1 MTPKVKPAPRSIAGS
16 CCQMHML
23 GLFSLLLLLAACST
37 NVPNLPPGPNAAMVP
52 QSYLVQPGDTLDVK
66 FVKNPE
72 LNEQPT
78 VAPDGRISM
87 LYAPDIVAAGKST
100 DAVRQELT
108 DAYAK
113 QLKEPGVSVAIKG
126 AVTWKV
132 YVAGEVTTP
141 GEIDG
146 TGPVPS
152 LIQAIAHAGGMLP
165 SGDPTKVVLVRRAD
179 ENQKKAY
186 LMNYDAAARGE
197 KPSDDVQLAN
207 YDVLFVP
214 KTGVADV
221 YTAYNQYF
229 KQFLPSNIGLNFGT
243 NF

>member
-1 MTPKVKPAPRSIAGS
+1 MATTPESISAS
-16 CCQMHML
+16 RYQMHIL
-23 GLFSLLLLLAACST
+23 GVFSLLLFLAACT
-37 NVPNLPPGPNAAMVP
+37 DVPNLPPGPNAALVP

-87 LYAPDIVAAGKST
+87 LYAPNLEVAGKST

-132 YVAGEVTTP
+132 YVAGEVKTP

-152 LIQAIAHAGGMLP
+152 LTQAIAHAGGMLD
-165 SGDPTKVVLVRRAD
+165 SGDPSKIVLVRRSED
-179 ENQKKAY
+179 NQKKAY
-186 LMNYDAAARGE
+186 LMNYDSAARGE
-197 KPSDDVQLAN
+197 QPSNDIQLAN

-214 KTGVADV
+214 KTGIADV

-243 NF
+243 HF

>member
-1 MTPKVKPAPRSIAGS
+1 MPNVKPTPKSIAAL
-16 CCQMHML
+16 CYQLHML
-23 GLFSLLLLLAACST
+23 GLFSLLLLLAACT
-37 NVPNLPPGPNAAMVP
+37 DVPNLPPGPNAALVP

-87 LYAPDIVAAGKST
+87 LYAPDLEVAGKST

-132 YVAGEVTTP
+132 YVAG
-141 GEIDG
+141 
-146 TGPVPS
+146 
-152 LIQAIAHAGGMLP
+152 
-165 SGDPTKVVLVRRAD
+165 
-179 ENQKKAY
+179 
-186 LMNYDAAARGE
+186 
-197 KPSDDVQLAN
+197 
-207 YDVLFVP
+207 
-214 KTGVADV
+214 
-221 YTAYNQYF
+221 
-229 KQFLPSNIGLNFGT
+229 
-243 NF
+243 

>member
-1 MTPKVKPAPRSIAGS
+1 MIGLLAV
-16 CCQMHML
+16 L
-23 GLFSLLLLLAACST
+23 GLLSACT
-37 NVPNLPPGPNAAMVP
+37 NVPKLPPGPNAAVVP
-52 QSYLVQPGDTLDVK
+52 ESYLVQPGDTLDVK

-87 LYAPDIVAAGKST
+87 IYAPNLEVAGKST

-132 YVAGEVTTP
+132 YVAGEVKTP

-152 LIQAIAHAGGMLP
+152 LTQAIAHAGGMLD
-165 SGDPTKVVLVRRAD
+165 SGDPSKIVLVRRTD
-179 ENQKKAY
+179 DNQKKAY
-186 LMNYDAAARGE
+186 LTNYDAAARGE
-197 KPSDDVQLAN
+197 KPNDDVQLAN

>member
-1 MTPKVKPAPRSIAGS
+1 MIGWLA
-16 CCQMHML
+16 ML
-23 GLFSLLLLLAACST
+23 GLLSACT
-37 NVPNLPPGPNAAMVP
+37 NVPKLPPGPNAALVP
-52 QSYLVQPGDTLDVK
+52 QTYLVQPGDTLDVK

-87 LYAPDIVAAGKST
+87 LHAPNLEVAGKST
-100 DAVRQELT
+100 DAVRQELS

-113 QLKEPGVSVAIKG
+113 QLKDPGLSVAIKG
-126 AVTWKV
+126 AVTWRV

-165 SGDPTKVVLVRRAD
+165 PAIPRRSCWS
-179 ENQKKAY
+179 
-186 LMNYDAAARGE
+186 AAPMTTRRR
-197 KPSDDVQLAN
+197 P
-207 YDVLFVP
+207 
-214 KTGVADV
+214 
-221 YTAYNQYF
+221 
-229 KQFLPSNIGLNFGT
+229 I
-243 NF
+243 

>member
-1 MTPKVKPAPRSIAGS
+1 MMPRPESIGAWRH
-16 CCQMHML
+16 QIRML
-23 GLFSLLLLLAACST
+23 GVFSLLLLFAACT
-37 NVPNLPPGPNAAMVP
+37 DVPNLPPGPNAALVP

-78 VAPDGRISM
+78 VAPAGRISM

-100 DAVRQELT
+100 EAVRQELS

-132 YVAGEVTTP
+132 YVAGEVKTP

-152 LIQAIAHAGGMLP
+152 LTQAIAHAGGMLD
-165 SGDPTKVVLVRRAD
+165 SGDPSKIVLVRRTD
-179 ENQKKAY
+179 DNQKKAY
-186 LMNYDAAARGE
+186 LTNYDAAARGE
-197 KPSDDVQLAN
+197 KPGDDVQLAN

>member
-1 MTPKVKPAPRSIAGS
+1 MMPRPESIDAWRH
-16 CCQMHML
+16 QIRML
-23 GLFSLLLLLAACST
+23 GVFSLLLLFAACT
-37 NVPNLPPGPNAAMVP
+37 DVPNLPPGPNAAMVP

-100 DAVRQELT
+100 EAVRQELS

-132 YVAGEVTTP
+132 YVAGEVKTP

-152 LIQAIAHAGGMLP
+152 LTQAIAHAGGMLD
-165 SGDPTKVVLVRRAD
+165 SGDPSKIVLVRRTD
-179 ENQKKAY
+179 DNQKKAY
-186 LMNYDAAARGE
+186 LTNYDAAARGE
-197 KPSDDVQLAN
+197 KPGDDVQLAN

>member
-1 MTPKVKPAPRSIAGS
+1 MTPNVKPTPKSIAAS
-16 CCQMHML
+16 RYHLHVL
-23 GLFSLLLLLAACST
+23 GLFSLALLLAACT
-37 NVPNLPPGPNAAMVP
+37 NVPNLPPGPNAAIVP

-100 DAVRQELT
+100 EAVRQELS

-152 LIQAIAHAGGMLP
+152 LTQAIAHAGGMLD
-165 SGDPTKVVLVRRAD
+165 SGNPEKIVLVRRTD
-179 ENQKKAY
+179 DNQKKAY
-186 LMNYDAAARGE
+186 LTNYDAAARGE

>member
-1 MTPKVKPAPRSIAGS
+1 MMPRPESIGAWRH
-16 CCQMHML
+16 QIRML
-23 GLFSLLLLLAACST
+23 GVFSLLLLFAACT
-37 NVPNLPPGPNAAMVP
+37 DVPNLPPGPNAAMVP

-100 DAVRQELT
+100 EAVRQELS

-132 YVAGEVTTP
+132 YVAGEVKTP

-152 LIQAIAHAGGMLP
+152 LTQAIAHAGGMLD
-165 SGDPTKVVLVRRAD
+165 SGDPSKIVLVRRTD
-179 ENQKKAY
+179 DNQKKAY
-186 LMNYDAAARGE
+186 LTNYDAAARGE
-197 KPSDDVQLAN
+197 KPGDDVQLAN

>member
-1 MTPKVKPAPRSIAGS
+1 VTPPAESIAAS
-16 CCQMHML
+16 RYLMHLM
-23 GLFSLLLLLAACST
+23 GLFSLLLFLAACT
-37 NVPNLPPGPNAAMVP
+37 DVPNLPPGPNAALVP
-52 QSYLVQPGDTLDVK
+52 QTYLVQPGDTLDVK

-87 LYAPDIVAAGKST
+87 LYAPNIEVAGKST
-100 DAVRQELT
+100 EAVRQELN

-113 QLKEPGVSVAIKG
+113 QLKEPGVSVALKD

-165 SGDPTKVVLVRRAD
+165 SGDTEKVVLVRRTD
-179 ENQKKAY
+179 DNQKKAY

>member
-1 MTPKVKPAPRSIAGS
+1 MMPRPESIGAWRH
-16 CCQMHML
+16 QIRML
-23 GLFSLLLLLAACST
+23 GVFSLLLLFAACT
-37 NVPNLPPGPNAAMVP
+37 DVPNLPPGPNAALVP

-100 DAVRQELT
+100 EAMRQELT
-108 DAYAK
+108 DTYAK
-113 QLKEPGVSVAIKG
+113 
-126 AVTWKV
+126 
-132 YVAGEVTTP
+132 
-141 GEIDG
+141 
-146 TGPVPS
+146 
-152 LIQAIAHAGGMLP
+152 
-165 SGDPTKVVLVRRAD
+165 
-179 ENQKKAY
+179 
-186 LMNYDAAARGE
+186 
-197 KPSDDVQLAN
+197 QLAN

-243 NF
+243 HFGG

>member
-1 MTPKVKPAPRSIAGS
+1 MKPMPKSIAVS
-16 CCQMHML
+16 RYQLSML
-23 GLFSLLLLLAACST
+23 GLFALLLLLAACT

-100 DAVRQELT
+100 EAVRQELT

-132 YVAGEVTTP
+132 YVAGEVKTP

-146 TGPVPS
+146 TGPPPS
-152 LIQAIAHAGGMLP
+152 LTQAIAHAGGMLD
-165 SGDPTKVVLVRRAD
+165 SGDPKKIVLVRRSD
-179 ENQKKAY
+179 DNQKKAF

-197 KPSDDVQLAN
+197 KPSDDIQLAAN
-207 YDVLFVP
+207 DVLFVP
-214 KTGVADV
+214 KTGIADV

-243 NF
+243 YF

>member
-1 MTPKVKPAPRSIAGS
+1 MFAALST
-16 CCQMHML
+16 
-23 GLFSLLLLLAACST
+23 LFFLAACT
-37 NVPNLPPGPNAAMVP
+37 DVPNLPPGPNAALVP

-87 LYAPDIVAAGKST
+87 LYAPNLEVAGQST
-100 DAVRQELT
+100 EAVRQALT

-126 AVTWKV
+126 AVTWKI
-132 YVAGEVTTP
+132 YVAGEVKTP

-152 LIQAIAHAGGMLP
+152 LTQAIAHAGGMLD
-165 SGDPTKVVLVRRAD
+165 SGDPSKIVLVRRTD
-179 ENQKKAY
+179 ESQKKAY
-186 LMNYDAAARGE
+186 LTNYDAAARGE
-197 KPSDDVQLAN
+197 KPSDDIQLAN

-229 KQFLPSNIGLNFGT
+229 KQFLPSNLGLNFGT

>member
-1 MTPKVKPAPRSIAGS
+1 
-16 CCQMHML
+16 ML
-23 GLFSLLLLLAACST
+23 GLLSACT
-37 NVPNLPPGPNAAMVP
+37 NVPNLPPGPNAALVP

-87 LYAPDIVAAGKST
+87 LYAPNLLVAGKST
-100 DAVRQELT
+100 NAVRHELS

-113 QLKEPGVSVAIKG
+113 QLKDPGLSVGIKG

-132 YVAGEVTTP
+132 YVAGEVQTP

-146 TGPVPS
+146 TGPPPS
-152 LIQAIAHAGGMLP
+152 LIQAIAHAGGMLD
-165 SGDPTKVVLVRRAD
+165 SGDPSKVVLVRRSD
-179 ENQKKAY
+179 DNQKKAY

-243 NF
+243 HFGN

>member
-1 MTPKVKPAPRSIAGS
+1 MMPRPESIGAWRH
-16 CCQMHML
+16 QIRML
-23 GLFSLLLLLAACST
+23 GVFSLLLLFAACT
-37 NVPNLPPGPNAAMVP
+37 DVPNLPPGPNAALVP

-100 DAVRQELT
+100 EAVRQELS

-132 YVAGEVTTP
+132 YVAGEVKTP

-152 LIQAIAHAGGMLP
+152 LTQAIAHAGGMLD
-165 SGDPTKVVLVRRAD
+165 SGDPSKIVLVRRTD
-179 ENQKKAY
+179 DNQKKAY
-186 LMNYDAAARGE
+186 LTNYDAAARGE
-197 KPSDDVQLAN
+197 KPGDDVQLAN

>member
-1 MTPKVKPAPRSIAGS
+1 MTPKSIAVS
-16 CCQMHML
+16 RYEVL
-23 GLFSLLLLLAACST
+23 SVLSTLLFLSACAT
-37 NVPNLPPGPNAAMVP
+37 NVPNLPPGPSAPMVP
-52 QSYLVQPGDTLDVK
+52 ASYMVQPGDTLDVK

-186 LMNYDAAARGE
+186 LMN
-197 KPSDDVQLAN
+197 
-207 YDVLFVP
+207 
-214 KTGVADV
+214 
-221 YTAYNQYF
+221 
-229 KQFLPSNIGLNFGT
+229 
-243 NF
+243 

>member
-1 MTPKVKPAPRSIAGS
+1 MIGW
-16 CCQMHML
+16 L
-23 GLFSLLLLLAACST
+23 GALALLSACT
-37 NVPNLPPGPNAAMVP
+37 DVPNLPPGPNAALVP
-52 QSYLVQPGDTLDVK
+52 QTYLVQPGDTLDVR

-87 LYAPDIVAAGKST
+87 IYAPNLEVADKST
-100 DAVRQELT
+100 EAVRQELT
-108 DAYAK
+108 DAYGK

-132 YVAGEVTTP
+132 YVAGEVKTP

-152 LIQAIAHAGGMLP
+152 LTQAIAHAGGMLDTGNP
-165 SGDPTKVVLVRRAD
+165 EKIVLVRRTD
-179 ENQKKAY
+179 DNQKKAY

-243 NF
+243 HF